1 MKQKAIFDQQLLR
14 LQEALETLADKPEEN
29 PENTLRALWC
39 NAGGDP
45 KSVELAECSELCVLD
60 DSQVS
65 FLQILVGER
74 LKGVPLAHI
83 TKRQQF
89 MGIELIA
96 GDGALVPRKET
107 EILARCALRKLKDI
121 RSTDNNICVIDV
133 CTGAGNLPVT
143 FALSDTATKIY
154 SADLS
159 TSAVELA
166 RKNVAFHSL
175 ESCVEVR
182 EGDLLEPFESVEFFG
197 QVDLLTCNPPYISS
211 AKVPE
216 MHQEISE
223 HEPSLAFDGG
233 PFGIKIIQKLIK
245 ESPKYLKQGGWLA
258 FEVGEGQAPMI
269 AKRLLNDKNYC
280 DVETSADAAG
290 VDRVIMAKRI

>member
-1 MKQKAIFDQQLLR
+1 MEQQAIFDQQLLR

-29 PENTLRALWC
+29 PDNTLRALWC
-39 NAGGDP
+39 SASGDP
-45 KSVELAECSELCVLD
+45 KSVELAEHCTLSALNEGQASD
-60 DSQVS
+60 
-65 FLQILVGER
+65 LQNFVDER

-107 EILARCALRKLKDI
+107 EILARCALQKYQEMASVAND
-121 RSTDNNICVIDV
+121 SCVIDV
-133 CTGAGNLPVT
+133 CTGAGNLPIT
-143 FALSDTATKIY
+143 YALLGAAAKIY
-154 SADLS
+154 AADLS

-166 RKNVAFHSL
+166 RENVAFHNL
-175 ESCVEVR
+175 ESQIKVFV
-182 EGDLLEPFESVEFFG
+182 GDLLESFDPSEFHG
-197 QVDLLTCNPPYISS
+197 KVDLLTCNPPYISS

-216 MHQEISE
+216 MHQEISG

-245 ESPKYLKQGGWLA
+245 ESPKYLKSGGWLA

-269 AKRLLNDKNYC
+269 AKRLRSDKNYC
-280 DVETSADAAG
+280 EVDTCADAAG
-290 VDRVIMAKRI
+290 VERVIMAKRI